1 VVPLGSLRLGASR
14 SITQRCFG
22 MVENLRT
29 IFSDM
34 KAPHVAGLKFA
45 APKLDSPREK
55 SCQYPC

>member
-45 APKLDSPREK
+45 GA
-55 SCQYPC
+55 